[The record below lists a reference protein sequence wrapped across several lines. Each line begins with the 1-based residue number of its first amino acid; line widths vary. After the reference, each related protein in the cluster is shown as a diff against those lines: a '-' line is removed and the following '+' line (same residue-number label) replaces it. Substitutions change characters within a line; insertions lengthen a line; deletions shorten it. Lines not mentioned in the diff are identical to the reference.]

1 MLKLE
6 ELKALARYLRGE
18 QDVALIEYEKTREV
32 YYSRGTVVDGVPM
45 SPIVN
50 LIQVLNT
57 HGYMGYEALR
67 HGQPIYHTGKPSVM
81 DAGMASMNNI
91 MLRDVDRKK
100 PAEDY
105 DPATLHPAVR
115 LIEVPDDGRFLP
127 RGEFAMPTLTP
138 VAVGAMGG
146 KSPAIDAYDR
156 LYMMTAFALVTN
168 RFVRETSANANI
180 GAILVAPTGT
190 IVAWALNAK
199 ENNSTFHAEVNLL
212 QALHHHSPRLLSD
225 LQGYRLYTTLK
236 PCKMCAAMIRHVG
249 KGAISVIYGQDD
261 TGDDARGTAL
271 DSKQQQWLLTQTID
285 IGDSSQS
292 VSMQAK
298 LHTTREATKSHG
310 NMSQTL
316 ATDEA
321 RNLMLMSSTT
331 SLDRELRATKAL
343 GKEGDKG
350 VLRVYRHIKDFLKV
364 SNVSPKQIAA
374 AIVEI
379 YSPKYPYGGPD
390 HFTLM

>member
-6 ELKALARYLRGE
+6 ELKALARHLRG
-18 QDVALIEYEKTREV
+18 QSDVALIQHETTGEV
-32 YYSRGTVVDGVPM
+32 YYSRGTTQDGVPM

-57 HGYMGYEALR
+57 HGYMGYGALR
-67 HGQPIYHTGKPSVM
+67 HNQPVYHTCKATIM
-81 DAGMASMNNI
+81 DAGMASMNDI
-91 MLRDVDRKK
+91 TLRDVDRKQ
-100 PAEDY
+100 PAKDY
-105 DPATLHPAVR
+105 DPATLHPNVR

-127 RGEFAMPTLTP
+127 YGQFRMPTLTP

-146 KSPAIDAYDR
+146 KSPSITTYDR

-168 RFVRETSANANI
+168 RFVRETSSNANI
-180 GAILVAPTGT
+180 GAILVTPTGT
-190 IVAWALNAK
+190 IVAWALNTK

-212 QALHHHSPRLLSD
+212 QALRHHSPALLGQ

-249 KGAISVIYGQDD
+249 DGAISVIYGQDD
-261 TGDDARGTAL
+261 TGEDARGTAL
-271 DSKQQQWLLTQTID
+271 DSKQQQWLLPQAIN
-285 IGDSSQS
+285 IGDSSKS
-292 VSMQAK
+292 VSMQNE
-298 LHTTREATKSHG
+298 LHSTRGKTKSQG

-316 ATDEA
+316 ATDDA

-331 SLDRELRATKAL
+331 SLDRELRAMKDL
-343 GKEGDKG
+343 GKQGDEG
-350 VLRVYRHIKDFLKV
+350 VLLVYRHIKDFLKV

-374 AIVEI
+374 AIAEI
-379 YSPKYPYGGPD
+379 YG
-390 HFTLM
+390 